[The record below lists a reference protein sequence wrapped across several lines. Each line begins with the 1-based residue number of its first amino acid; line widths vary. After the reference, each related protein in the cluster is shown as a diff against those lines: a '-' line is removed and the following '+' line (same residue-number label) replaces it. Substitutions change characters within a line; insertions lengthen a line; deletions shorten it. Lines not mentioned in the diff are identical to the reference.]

1 MTDDQRSAQITT
13 SIIQNDQSH
22 TSTSPSISD
31 NSFIIPSFDI
41 KSIKLENEEDPRNWS
56 PPRKWST
63 TAIISLM
70 GFISPLGSSVV
81 VPGAPLMDRYFFLH
95 SRELSLLPVSFFVL
109 GLGIGPFLLA
119 PASELKGRHPIFLI
133 SCFIFVLF
141 NIGTALSTNYGVLCF
156 LRFLAGAAG
165 STGPSLGAGSI
176 GDMFAPKERGRAQSL
191 YGLGPLLGP
200 VCGAIAGGWLVQSIR
215 SWRWLLWFLT
225 ILSAAIA
232 IIVALF
238 LRETFAPV
246 LLRKKIQRLAKEHL
260 RSIENLQ
267 PTDIQHVDQLE
278 QHRRAI
284 EKIAEI
290 SPKQESRLNSNNAPT
305 TIVYRASQLFKRII
319 SIFLPSPELRKR
331 TRLAMSRP
339 FRLLFG
345 NPICAIFSIYMG
357 FIYGIIF
364 LFLTQHP
371 LLFQRRDIDEDP
383 APQRLPTY
391 GFSPG
396 LASLTYLGLGLGFL
410 VAASVNVILQDSIYA
425 RLVLNHGRLGWV
437 LFKDREVIVAQRRK
451 REMEDQARA
460 EKNEEHSVVDIE
472 GQGSS
477 SLMERNTNHNQ
488 SAQSPIDNEQNTTQN
503 LSPSEKGGTCTIVQ
517 QGLAP
522 IITKAVTDTTSGALP
537 TLSSAK
543 TVKPSAAASVP
554 KGRPEYRLP
563 LCLVGMIILPIGLCV
578 FGWTAAA
585 KTHFMLPLLGSF
597 LVGVGSILPFQ
608 AILVYLVDA
617 FIPYSASA
625 TACAVLVRCVL
636 AAVFPLFSEKMFV
649 AIGFGWGS
657 TLLALVS
664 MLAIPVPIFLFW
676 RGEQLRERFR
686 FKG

>member
-1 MTDDQRSAQITT
+1 MADDQGSARITT
-13 SIIQNDQSH
+13 SVTPNDPTHLSD
-22 TSTSPSISD
+22 SLSISND
-31 NSFIIPSFDI
+31 SFTIPSFNIDN
-41 KSIKLENEEDPRNWS
+41 IKLENAEDPRNWS
-56 PPRKWST
+56 PARKWST

-81 VPGAPLMDRYFFLH
+81 VPGAPLMDRFFSLH

-109 GLGIGPFLLA
+109 GLGVGPFLLA
-119 PASELKGRHPIFLI
+119 PASELKGRHPIFLV

-141 NIGTALSTNYGVLCF
+141 NIGTAFSSNYAALNF

-200 VCGAIAGGWLVQSIR
+200 VCGAIAGGWLVQSIN

-225 ILSAAIA
+225 ILSAVIA
-232 IIVALF
+232 IIVTLF
-238 LRETFAPV
+238 LKETFAPV

-267 PTDIQHVDQLE
+267 PTAIQHVDQLE
-278 QHRRAI
+278 QHRRTLL
-284 EKIAEI
+284 KRFIA
-290 SPKQESRLNSNNAPT
+290 
-305 TIVYRASQLFKRII
+305 
-319 SIFLPSPELRKR
+319 IFLPSPELRKR

-345 NPICAIFSIYMG
+345 NPICAIFSLYMG

-371 LLFQRRDIDEDP
+371 LLFQRHDLDEDP
-383 APQRLPTY
+383 ASRNLPSY

-410 VAASVNVILQDSIYA
+410 VAASVNVLLQDSIYA
-425 RLVLNHGRLGWV
+425 RLVLNRGRIGWV
-437 LFKDREVIVAQRRK
+437 LFKDREEIVRRAQRRQ
-451 REMEDQARA
+451 MEEESNA
-460 EKNEEHSVVDIE
+460 EKNDEHSTIDVE
-472 GQGSS
+472 GQRPALVEG
-477 SLMERNTNHNQ
+477 NFTHDQ
-488 SAQSPIDNEQNTTQN
+488 SATSNQ
-503 LSPSEKGGTCTIVQ
+503 
-517 QGLAP
+517 
-522 IITKAVTDTTSGALP
+522 TD
-537 TLSSAK
+537 
-543 TVKPSAAASVP
+543 
-554 KGRPEYRLP
+554 GRPEFRLP
-563 LCLVGMIILPIGLCV
+563 LCLVGMIILPLGLFV
-578 FGWTAAA
+578 FGWTATA

-617 FIPYSASA
+617 FIPFSASA
-625 TACAVLVRCVL
+625 TACAVLVRCIL

-649 AIGFGWGS
+649 ALGFGWGS

-664 MLAIPVPIFLFW
+664 MLAIPVPIILFW
-676 RGEQLRERFR
+676 RGEQLRERFK